1 MLFFQRVYFLG
12 IVIGYI
18 MDKNIENIISNF
30 FRNNISEKELE
41 LLLNFILEDKNY
53 KLFNEYVQI
62 NFLSNFHMNQ
72 LNKASLINDLESRI
86 KKAKKED
93 SFRLFRKNFLR
104 VAAVLIGII
113 GLAYYSNH
121 EEILIESKNIILTT
135 SDGEKVV
142 LDSKQNKR
150 GESGINLEK
159 LEGLVKTDAKAL
171 VYNKDIAQQSLI
183 KNTIKVPYG
192 KKFKLILS
200 DGTIVH
206 LNSGSSF
213 IFPVSFIEGV
223 DREVYVSGEAFFDVY
238 SDSLN
243 SFKVHSTG
251 STVEVYG
258 TKFNFKNYEEDN
270 FSEIILTEGSLGVKN
285 TLDNS
290 KVVVI
295 KPGDKAT
302 INYSQGKIELSK
314 VNTVLYTSWVNGRI
328 IFRNE
333 NINNMITKLERI
345 YDVII
350 INNNV
355 ELNKMFINAT
365 FLTENESIDD
375 VLEYLVKI
383 YNLDYQIM
391 NNKIIIN

>member
-1 MLFFQRVYFLG
+1 MSR
-12 IVIGYI
+12 
-18 MDKNIENIISNF
+18 NIENIISKF
-30 FRNNISEKELE
+30 FRNSISNEELE
-41 LLLNFILEDKNY
+41 MLLEFILKDENY
-53 KLFNEYVQI
+53 NLFNEYVKI
-62 NFLSNFHMNQ
+62 NYLSNLSMNQ
-72 LNKASLINDLESRI
+72 SDKTSLIKEIESRI
-86 KKAKKED
+86 KKSKKQA
-93 SFRLFRKNFLR
+93 SIKLLAKNFIR
-104 VAAVLIGII
+104 IAAIFVGII
-113 GLAYYSNH
+113 GVAYFFNY
-121 EEILIESKNIILTT
+121 ERIPIESKNVVLTT
-135 SDGEKVV
+135 SSGEKII
-142 LDSKQNKR
+142 LDSESNKTDK
-150 GESGINLEK
+150 SKVPSEK
-159 LEGLVKTDAKAL
+159 LEGLVNSETNAL
-171 VYNKDIAQQSLI
+171 VYEKDVNLKTLI

-192 KKFKLILS
+192 KRFKLTLS

-206 LNSGSSF
+206 LNSGSLF
-213 IFPVSFIEGV
+213 TYPVSFIQGT

-251 STVEVYG
+251 SSAEVYG

-270 FSEIILTEGSLGVKN
+270 FSEIILTEGSLGIKN

-295 KPGDKAT
+295 KPGDKARV
-302 INYSQGKIELSK
+302 NYSQGKIELSK

-355 ELNKMFINAT
+355 ELNKMYINAT

-383 YNLDYQIM
+383 YNIDYQIM

>member
-1 MLFFQRVYFLG
+1 MSR
-12 IVIGYI
+12 
-18 MDKNIENIISNF
+18 NIENIISKF
-30 FRNNISEKELE
+30 FRNSISNEELE
-41 LLLNFILEDKNY
+41 MLLEFILKDENY
-53 KLFNEYVQI
+53 NLFNEYVKI
-62 NFLSNFHMNQ
+62 NYLSNLSMNQ
-72 LNKASLINDLESRI
+72 SDKTSLIKEIESRI
-86 KKAKKED
+86 KKSKKQA
-93 SFRLFRKNFLR
+93 SIKLLAKNFIR
-104 VAAVLIGII
+104 IAAIFVGII
-113 GLAYYSNH
+113 GVAYFFNY
-121 EEILIESKNIILTT
+121 ERIPIESKNVVLTT
-135 SDGEKVV
+135 SSGEKII
-142 LDSKQNKR
+142 LDSESNKTDK
-150 GESGINLEK
+150 SKVPSEK
-159 LEGLVKTDAKAL
+159 LEGLVNSETNAL
-171 VYNKDIAQQSLI
+171 VYEKDVNLETLI

-192 KKFKLILS
+192 KRFKLTLS

-206 LNSGSSF
+206 LNSGSLF
-213 IFPVSFIEGV
+213 TYPVSFIQGT

-251 STVEVYG
+251 SSAEVYG

-270 FSEIILTEGSLGVKN
+270 FSEIILTEGSLGIKN

-295 KPGDKAT
+295 KPGDKARV
-302 INYSQGKIELSK
+302 NYSQGKIELSK

-355 ELNKMFINAT
+355 ELNKMYINAT

-383 YNLDYQIM
+383 YNVDYQIM

>member
-1 MLFFQRVYFLG
+1 MS
-12 IVIGYI
+12 
-18 MDKNIENIISNF
+18 KNIENIISKF
-30 FRNNISEKELE
+30 FRNSISNEELE
-41 LLLNFILEDKNY
+41 LLLDFILKDENY
-53 KLFNEYVQI
+53 NLFNEYVKI
-62 NFLSNFHMNQ
+62 NYLSNLSMNQ
-72 LNKASLINDLESRI
+72 SDKTSLINEIESRI
-86 KKAKKED
+86 KKSKKQA
-93 SFRLFRKNFLR
+93 SLKLLTKNLIR
-104 VAAVLIGII
+104 VAAVFVGII
-113 GLAYYSNH
+113 GVTYFLNY
-121 EEILIESKNIILTT
+121 ERIPIESKNVVLTT
-135 SDGEKVV
+135 SSGEKII
-142 LDSKQNKR
+142 LDSESNKTDK
-150 GESGINLEK
+150 SKVPIEK
-159 LEGLVKTDAKAL
+159 LEGLVNSETNAL
-171 VYNKDIAQQSLI
+171 VYEKDVNLKTLI

-192 KKFKLILS
+192 KRFKLTLS

-206 LNSGSSF
+206 LNSGSLF
-213 IFPVSFIEGV
+213 TYPVSFIQGM

-251 STVEVYG
+251 STAEVYG

-270 FSEIILTEGSLGVKN
+270 FSEIILTEGSLGIKN

-295 KPGDKAT
+295 KPGDKARV
-302 INYSQGKIELSK
+302 NYSQGKIELSK

-365 FLTENESIDD
+365 FLTETESIDE

-383 YNLDYQIM
+383 YNIDYQIM

>member
-1 MLFFQRVYFLG
+1 MSR
-12 IVIGYI
+12 
-18 MDKNIENIISNF
+18 NIENIISKF
-30 FRNNISEKELE
+30 FRNSISNEELE
-41 LLLNFILEDKNY
+41 MLLEFILKDENY
-53 KLFNEYVQI
+53 NLFNEYVKI
-62 NFLSNFHMNQ
+62 NYLSNLSMNQ
-72 LNKASLINDLESRI
+72 SDKTSLIKEIESRI
-86 KKAKKED
+86 KKSKKQA
-93 SFRLFRKNFLR
+93 SIKLLTKNLIR
-104 VAAVLIGII
+104 IAAIFVGII
-113 GLAYYSNH
+113 GVAYFFNY
-121 EEILIESKNIILTT
+121 ERIPIESKNVVLTT
-135 SDGEKVV
+135 SSGEKII
-142 LDSKQNKR
+142 LDSESNKTDK
-150 GESGINLEK
+150 SKVPTEK
-159 LEGLVKTDAKAL
+159 LEGLVNSETNAL
-171 VYNKDIAQQSLI
+171 VYEKDVNLKTLI

-192 KKFKLILS
+192 KRFKLTLS

-206 LNSGSSF
+206 LNSGSLF
-213 IFPVSFIEGV
+213 TYPVSFIQGT

-251 STVEVYG
+251 SSAEVYG

-270 FSEIILTEGSLGVKN
+270 FSEIILTEGSLGIKN

-295 KPGDKAT
+295 KPGDKARV
-302 INYSQGKIELSK
+302 NYSQGKIELSK

-355 ELNKMFINAT
+355 ELNKMYINAT

-383 YNLDYQIM
+383 YNIDYQIM

>member
-1 MLFFQRVYFLG
+1 MS
-12 IVIGYI
+12 
-18 MDKNIENIISNF
+18 KNIENIISKF
-30 FRNNISEKELE
+30 FRNSISNEELE
-41 LLLNFILEDKNY
+41 LLLDFILKDENY
-53 KLFNEYVQI
+53 NLFNEYVKI
-62 NFLSNFHMNQ
+62 NYLSNLSMNQ
-72 LNKASLINDLESRI
+72 SDKTSLINEIESRI
-86 KKAKKED
+86 KKSKKQA
-93 SFRLFRKNFLR
+93 SLKLLTKNLIR
-104 VAAVLIGII
+104 VAAVFVGII
-113 GLAYYSNH
+113 GVTYFLNY
-121 EEILIESKNIILTT
+121 ERIPIESKNVVLTT
-135 SDGEKVV
+135 SSGEIII
-142 LDSKQNKR
+142 LDSESNKTDK
-150 GESGINLEK
+150 SKVPIEK
-159 LEGLVKTDAKAL
+159 LEGLVNSETNAL
-171 VYNKDIAQQSLI
+171 VYEKDVNLKTLI

-192 KKFKLILS
+192 KRFKLTLS

-206 LNSGSSF
+206 LNSGSLF
-213 IFPVSFIEGV
+213 TYPVSFIQGM

-251 STVEVYG
+251 STAEVYG

-270 FSEIILTEGSLGVKN
+270 FSEIILTEGSLGIKN

-295 KPGDKAT
+295 KPGDKARV
-302 INYSQGKIELSK
+302 NYSQGKIELSK

-365 FLTENESIDD
+365 FLTETESIDE

-383 YNLDYQIM
+383 YNIDYQIM